1 MRRVMWAPIQRDATV
16 FELSDAQRKRFFRP
30 SEIPGF
36 IAYPGEERHV
46 DAQPKETQMERI
58 EPQHEGR
65 VGLPQEGTKHLV
77 TISVDGSDRW
87 VPKGKYVVSEF
98 KGMVAVSPE
107 YELDQV
113 EDGRFEPLPD
123 GDTVHIKGGEVFVSH
138 VRRGGSS

>member
-1 MRRVMWAPIQRDATV
+1 
-16 FELSDAQRKRFFRP
+16 
-30 SEIPGF
+30 
-36 IAYPGEERHV
+36 
-46 DAQPKETQMERI
+46 MERI

-65 VGLPQEGTKHLV
+65 GGPPQDGSKHLV
-77 TISVDGSDRW
+77 SISVDGTDRP

-98 KGMVAVSPE
+98 KGMVGVPPE

-113 EDGRFEPLPD
+113 EAGRFQPLPD